1 MKKYTKKIYRPKE
14 WEVVEGT
21 DDLVQVDELN
31 NYDLKLTK
39 LDFFDD
45 KGIPFK
51 KLLSVKLLSL
61 SGNKRIYLDEVVS
74 YRPYEWVE
82 KDKNKFDLDEV
93 ETIYEYWIEIVDME
107 NKRSMIY
114 KLENGLIVPNS
125 KVFEEV
131 KDLN

>member
-74 YRPYEWVE
+74 YRPYGWVE

>member
-1 MKKYTKKIYRPKE
+1 M
-14 WEVVEGT
+14 
-21 DDLVQVDELN
+21 
-31 NYDLKLTK
+31 KLTK

-82 KDKNKFDLDEV
+82 KDKNKYDLDEV

>member
-82 KDKNKFDLDEV
+82 KDKNKYDIL
-93 ETIYEYWIEIVDME
+93 
-107 NKRSMIY
+107 
-114 KLENGLIVPNS
+114 LIKS
-125 KVFEEV
+125 K
-131 KDLN
+131 